1 MQIHCQS
8 IQHEAKIMK
17 DDAARQTAQ
26 ALGVKARRL
35 KGKNVDDD
43 AALSTLLMGRV
54 PKATGRQAVR
64 AVPGQLERPDVA

>member
-1 MQIHCQS
+1 
-8 IQHEAKIMK
+8 MK

-43 AALSTLLMGRV
+43 AALSTLLTGGV
-54 PKATGRQAVR
+54 PKATAAIPR
-64 AVPGQLERPDVA
+64 